1 MFEVRPD
8 TKGPKNIGTFMMI
21 GGIVLLA
28 YAYANFTYHT
38 SDMSD
43 SDVEVLL
50 KNSNRQSDENTTV
63 EDYRAFEQSSQE
75 ESSFL
80 FKAIGLGLAGLTS
93 IIGGSMLRSLNP
105 MGSKIAGVGVGLGA
119 CIVFITSYDIY
130 NQSRD
135 ALNQS
140 LQVTYLTT
148 VYLWSIFLGLC
159 FAMSVLPLLN
169 VRARLAMNP
178 EVRLAGQDEE
188 S

>member
-21 GGIVLLA
+21 GGLVLLA

-38 SDMSD
+38 SDMSEN
-43 SDVEVLL
+43 DVEILL

-63 EDYRAFEQSSQE
+63 EDYREFEQSSQE

-135 ALNQS
+135 GLNQS
-140 LQVTYLTT
+140 LQLTYLTT
-148 VYLWSIFLGLC
+148 VYLWSTFLGLC
-159 FAMSVLPLLN
+159 FAISVLPLLN

-178 EVRLAGQDEE
+178 DVRLAGQDEE